1 METDRLVLLTSAA
14 DEADTSILR
23 SSLKAWAS
31 AGMLG
36 QVAWAHAE
44 DLTSSLERAACEAV
58 VGLNWVS
65 GTFGS
70 VTERGLSELWL
81 VALRAPADPSESAR
95 RAEDAAC
102 DAVLRQV
109 GSGVKVRSMT
119 VTVPGHPCEYRRSDF
134 SGAWEV
140 HLLHDRR
147 ITASSRAATTDASAA
162 APLVLGAALA
172 LCVTAGWSGAE
183 EALDLSDRYS
193 GQMKH
198 PRIAHAQIRVLHAP
212 DIASLG
218 APESPPWPAPRSAG
232 TRAALSGSV
241 PPAHIAEQ
249 VVERCGFEC
258 ESLGGVDDADTRRR
272 PWRSLIGQVRPP
284 QPVAEAEFAL
294 GRLAQRTG
302 GVTES
307 SRDGMSRLELH
318 GVGDLESLDSLIE
331 HIKKSRFPVGV
342 RASGA
347 QGSSPEVWQTVRS
360 TMLGLVDGSDMPQGV
375 PPLVSHGGANGER
388 LVWLDPSAIAPPR
401 APRDDAAQGILG
413 DPLPRDLVEDHATPA
428 GSAYSL
434 GPEDLVSMS
443 RADGEPD
450 GPVSG
455 EAPDGAPDVPTGD
468 DDVDDGED
476 SEDPYRE
483 GEFFEP
489 EADALPVGG
498 HHDTLMSLLGASID
512 RGVNRARIQFLRSA
526 AVRPPDTVRDEYEDA
541 VAARRRS
548 RVVLAA
554 AIVVVL
560 AAAAAG
566 LDQRW
571 PYLAALWEVATPWD
585 ARTSYGPRIWP
596 VGWILIGSAVVAAAL
611 WLCSAVV
618 RRLRD
623 SVEDLNVGELLRRQ
637 HAIGA
642 THYAGELLRLH
653 SLREQFLDHRRI
665 LTEILHRPLGDPQK
679 ARRSAIDVAA
689 LRLDPAPPA
698 SMLVGAADPSE
709 ELVEAEQKKLKEQ
722 MTRRGWLTGVY
733 DDVRRAW
740 EQQYAKSVL
749 GDFAAPDEDA
759 SPPGATVHRDPRDGC
774 PVRGAREDLTSA
786 VALDGWAVREAVA
799 SRWRRLLSEGAE
811 GGEHAATMRY
821 LDLLE
826 PPAPVHGPVAAH
838 RSNQEFLDAGPSVQE
853 LPESDA
859 RHRFSW
865 SDTLAPAAAGRAP
878 KVHAFAT
885 PVPVTAGRGP
895 DAGTVVMMAWRVEY
909 SDQVPPEHLR
919 GWHDDYS
926 DDRPRSTG
934 GVT

>member
-1 METDRLVLLTSAA
+1 MDTERLVLLTSAA
-14 DEADTSILR
+14 DDADTGILR
-23 SSLKAWAS
+23 SSLRAWTS

-36 QVAWAHAE
+36 RVAWADAE
-44 DLTSSLERAACEAV
+44 DLTSSLERAACEAA

-70 VTERGLSELWL
+70 MTERGLSELWL
-81 VALRAPADPSESAR
+81 VALRSPAEPFESAR
-95 RAEDAAC
+95 LAEDAAC
-102 DAVLRQV
+102 DTVLREV
-109 GSGVKVRSMT
+109 GSSVKVRSIT

-134 SGAWEV
+134 SGSWDA

-147 ITASSRAATTDASAA
+147 ITASSRAATTDAAAA
-162 APLVLGAALA
+162 APLVLGAALG
-172 LCVTAGWSGAE
+172 LCVAAGWSGAE
-183 EALDLSDRYS
+183 ETLDLSDRYS

-249 VVERCGFEC
+249 VVELCGFGC
-258 ESLGGVDDADTRRR
+258 EPLRGVNDAESPRGF
-272 PWRSLIGQVRPP
+272 WRSLIGRVRPP
-284 QPVAEAEFAL
+284 SRLAEAEFAL

-318 GVGDLESLDSLIE
+318 GVGDSESLDSLIE

-342 RASGA
+342 RSSGA
-347 QGSSPEVWQTVRS
+347 QGSSPEVWQTIRS
-360 TMLGLVDGSDMPQGV
+360 TVLGLVDGSDLPEGV
-375 PPLVSHGGANGER
+375 PPVVSHGGSDDER
-388 LVWLDPSAIAPPR
+388 LVWLDPSALAPPR
-401 APRDDAAQGILG
+401 VRQDDAAQGILG
-413 DPLPRDLVEDHATPA
+413 DPLSRDLAEDASPA
-428 GSAYSL
+428 DSAYSL
-434 GPEDLVSMS
+434 GPEDLAPIS

-450 GPVSG
+450 EPVSG
-455 EAPDGAPDVPTGD
+455 ETPQGVPESDAPARDGG
-468 DDVDDGED
+468 DDGED
-476 SEDPYRE
+476 LYRE

-489 EADALPVGG
+489 DADALPVGG
-498 HHDTLMSLLGASID
+498 HHDTLMSLLRASID
-512 RGVNRARIQFLRSA
+512 RGISRARTQFLRSA
-526 AVRPPDTVRDEYEDA
+526 AVRPTDTVRDEHEDA
-541 VAARRRS
+541 VVTRRRA
-548 RVVLAA
+548 RVVLPI

-571 PYLAALWEVATPWD
+571 PYLAAVWEAATPWE

-596 VGWILIGSAVVAAAL
+596 VGWILIGSAVALAAL
-611 WLCSAVV
+611 WACSAAV
-618 RRLRD
+618 RSFRYAL
-623 SVEDLNVGELLRRQ
+623 EDLNAGEALRRR
-637 HAIGA
+637 HAAESI
-642 THYAGELLRLH
+642 HYAGELLRLH

-665 LTEILHRPLGDPQK
+665 LTEILHRPFGDPQK
-679 ARRSAIDVAA
+679 ARRGAIDLAA
-689 LRLDPAPPA
+689 QRLDPAPPA

-722 MTRRGWLTGVY
+722 MTRRGWLTNVY
-733 DDVRRAW
+733 DDVCRAW
-740 EQQYAKSVL
+740 EQQYTKSVL

-759 SPPGATVHRDPRDGC
+759 SPPGATVYRDPRDGR
-774 PVRGAREDLTSA
+774 PVRGAREDFASA
-786 VALDGWAVREAVA
+786 VALDGWAVREAVS

-811 GGEHAATMRY
+811 SDDQAATMRY

-826 PPAPVHGPVAAH
+826 PPAAVHGPVAAH
-838 RSNQEFLDAGPSVQE
+838 RSNQEFLDAGLSAQE
-853 LPESDA
+853 LSESDA

-865 SDTLAPAAAGRAP
+865 SDTLAPAAASRAP
-878 KVHAFAT
+878 TVHSFAT
-885 PVPVTAGRGP
+885 PAPVTAGRGP

-909 SDQVPPEHLR
+909 SDQIPPDHLR
-919 GWHDDYS
+919 GWQDDYS